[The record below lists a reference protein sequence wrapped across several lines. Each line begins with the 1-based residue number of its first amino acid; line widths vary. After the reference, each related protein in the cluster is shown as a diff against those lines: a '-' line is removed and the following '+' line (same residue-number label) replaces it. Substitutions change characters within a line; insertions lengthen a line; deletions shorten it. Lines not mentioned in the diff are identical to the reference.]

1 MKDLNK
7 NQCLATYA
15 DRCYIQNPT
24 EKLSR
29 YATYRRG
36 GRQTEAQ
43 SISENTSE
51 VFWGTI
57 LLITS
62 AIFSVI
68 VIIVSLWHFH
78 CFYHTYSFMK
88 NSRGDKKKDM
98 RYWLTYHIGRR
109 KIDGIRFSRLH
120 KWAKWNNRLVVS
132 EVVWNRGEK
141 IFQTKLWLLSWWFTI
156 GMFFQL
162 WKSIPISI

>member
-1 MKDLNK
+1 MFTGHISLKGMKDLNK

-51 VFWGTI
+51 VF
-57 LLITS
+57 
-62 AIFSVI
+62 
-68 VIIVSLWHFH
+68 
-78 CFYHTYSFMK
+78 
-88 NSRGDKKKDM
+88 
-98 RYWLTYHIGRR
+98 
-109 KIDGIRFSRLH
+109 
-120 KWAKWNNRLVVS
+120 
-132 EVVWNRGEK
+132 
-141 IFQTKLWLLSWWFTI
+141 
-156 GMFFQL
+156 
-162 WKSIPISI
+162 